1 MSATS
6 ITEENTP
13 EKIVDNLNSEAKTSE
28 EAIDLNKLASLKA
41 KSQAKQQ
48 ESKMAAKIVAP
59 KERSLQLGV
68 LGSGQAGCIDGKTNI
83 YLSNYGIISIEDLF
97 YKQLSSSK
105 IENVLVQNNNDI
117 CVKLDEEI
125 YTVSIDPETGELK
138 KAKVLA
144 VWKNK
149 KTGKNKIKMD
159 NGASLTCSKT
169 HPSLVFRPSSRRKA
183 FFTSLNANNP
193 LSAGDNLLD
202 TRLTSLDLISEKT
215 FVREIEITSKLAWLI
230 GVFAGDGNSKLN
242 GNIISFYSSDNYLT
256 EKIIEYCNLLPHTS
270 ISVNDKKGCQQ
281 VEVFGLQFRLF
292 FDSVFNMGNNSTN
305 NGMGNKTYTIDIP
318 SCISAGS
325 SEIRT
330 AFLAGLIDSDGTISK
345 DWCEA
350 SVFTTSAKLANK
362 LGCLISSIGGRSSIN
377 IHKSKRENE
386 KTGYKVKI
394 SGAINFGPNYE
405 LLLDNIH
412 SSMKKERLKNHLN
425 NKQKSFTTS
434 SINIKYKDISSWLTK
449 ESNLPNCNKF
459 YEKTKINLKNWMR
472 GSRNI
477 SVPVFLNMLSNVEK
491 TDQLDYLKV
500 ISPRLTNIKEV
511 SSEKDDDY
519 NFFDLSVETYENYVA
534 GEHGFVFTHNSRM
547 TEAFYKL
554 GYQACVVNTALQ
566 DLKYID
572 VPDSNKL
579 LLEYG
584 LGGAAKEIEIGKAA
598 AESHRNQIA
607 QLVNDRLTSA
617 QVHLLCISLGGGSG
631 AGSCET
637 LVDLL
642 ADTGKP
648 LVVIAA
654 LPMDTED
661 AQTKSNALETL
672 AKLAKLTQTKRVS
685 NLIVVDNA
693 KIESIYHNVS
703 QVDFYGVANKAIVDP
718 IDAFNTLSSM
728 PSSTKALDPM
738 EFSKLFIDGEGLSVY
753 GEFTVDNYQEDT
765 AIAEAVI
772 NNLSGNLLASGFDLK
787 QSKYVGFMV
796 VASKEIWAK
805 IPASSINY
813 ASSMINDLC
822 GNPKGVFKGM
832 YVVDSSVDT
841 VKVYSMFSGLG
852 LPNSRVEQLKAETKE
867 LQSKV
872 KDKDD
877 SRNLTLNLD
886 TGVNETV
893 SAAQKIKDKIAAKS
907 SSFGKLVTGLVDR
920 RK

>member
-1 MSATS
+1 MSAIS
-6 ITEENTP
+6 ITEESKP
-13 EKIVDNLNSEAKTSE
+13 EKVVDNLPNTEVKASE
-28 EAIDLNKLASLKA
+28 EAVDMNKLAALKA
-41 KSQAKQQ
+41 KNQAKQQ

-68 LGSGQAGCIDGKTNI
+68 VGSGQAG
-83 YLSNYGIISIEDLF
+83 
-97 YKQLSSSK
+97 
-105 IENVLVQNNNDI
+105 
-117 CVKLDEEI
+117 
-125 YTVSIDPETGELK
+125 
-138 KAKVLA
+138 
-144 VWKNK
+144 
-149 KTGKNKIKMD
+149 
-159 NGASLTCSKT
+159 
-169 HPSLVFRPSSRRKA
+169 SRIA
-183 FFTSLNANNP
+183 
-193 LSAGDNLLD
+193 
-202 TRLTSLDLISEKT
+202 
-215 FVREIEITSKLAWLI
+215 
-230 GVFAGDGNSKLN
+230 
-242 GNIISFYSSDNYLT
+242 
-256 EKIIEYCNLLPHTS
+256 
-270 ISVNDKKGCQQ
+270 
-281 VEVFGLQFRLF
+281 
-292 FDSVFNMGNNSTN
+292 
-305 NGMGNKTYTIDIP
+305 
-318 SCISAGS
+318 
-325 SEIRT
+325 
-330 AFLAGLIDSDGTISK
+330 
-345 DWCEA
+345 
-350 SVFTTSAKLANK
+350 
-362 LGCLISSIGGRSSIN
+362 
-377 IHKSKRENE
+377 
-386 KTGYKVKI
+386 
-394 SGAINFGPNYE
+394 
-405 LLLDNIH
+405 
-412 SSMKKERLKNHLN
+412 
-425 NKQKSFTTS
+425 
-434 SINIKYKDISSWLTK
+434 
-449 ESNLPNCNKF
+449 
-459 YEKTKINLKNWMR
+459 
-472 GSRNI
+472 
-477 SVPVFLNMLSNVEK
+477 
-491 TDQLDYLKV
+491 
-500 ISPRLTNIKEV
+500 
-511 SSEKDDDY
+511 
-519 NFFDLSVETYENYVA
+519 
-534 GEHGFVFTHNSRM
+534 
-547 TEAFYKL
+547 EAFYKL

-584 LGGAAKEIEIGKAA
+584 LGGAAKEIEIGRAA
-598 AESHRNQIA
+598 AESHREQIS
-607 QLVNDRLTSA
+607 QLVMDRLPAA

-642 ADTGKP
+642 AETGKP

-693 KIESIYHNVS
+693 KIETIYHNVS

-796 VASKEIWAK
+796 VASKEVWAK

-832 YVVDSSVDT
+832 YVVDSPQDT
-841 VKVYSMFSGLG
+841 VKVYSLFSGLG
-852 LPNSRVEQLKAETKE
+852 LPNSRVEQLKSETKE